1 MSLPF
6 TVEHIRGYGDE
17 RITFIC
23 INHLNSPLLIEGP
36 EPFSIKVID
45 PCFPKSSTLS
55 LEWNPR
61 LKDFFDLLSIRSPL
75 LGAIQGVL
83 INPYLQE

>member
-17 RITFIC
+17 GITFIH
-23 INHLNSPLLIEGP
+23 INHLNSPLFIEGP
-36 EPFSIKVID
+36 EPFSIKVLE
-45 PCFPKSSTLS
+45 PGFPQPSTLS
-55 LEWNPR
+55 LEWNPC
-61 LKDFFDLLSIRSPL
+61 LNDFFDLLSIRSPL